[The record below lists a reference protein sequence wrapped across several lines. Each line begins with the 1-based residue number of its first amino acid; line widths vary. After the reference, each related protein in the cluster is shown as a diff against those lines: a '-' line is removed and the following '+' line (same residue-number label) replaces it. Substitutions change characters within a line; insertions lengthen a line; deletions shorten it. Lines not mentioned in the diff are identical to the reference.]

1 MAPRKRSEENN
12 TSEIQ
17 NPVVNAEEFTSIPTE
32 SIDFYQGEIERYQE
46 TIDRDLDESFLRYGF
61 SLYHS
66 LPPEK
71 LVVLNQKLGFFK
83 GDAIDK
89 YNLAGLEILEEN
101 YAKAAEIL
109 EESLKEE
116 PELADAIYNLA
127 LCYEKMDRKNDA
139 LPLWQQYQELIEDEE
154 EQDAIENHIAEIT
167 A

>member
-1 MAPRKRSEENN
+1 MAPRKRNDENI
-12 TSEIQ
+12 TAETQ
-17 NPVVNAEEFTSIPTE
+17 NPVVSSEEFSPVQTE
-32 SIDFYQGEIERYQE
+32 NIDFYQGEVERYQE

-83 GDAIDK
+83 GDAVDK
-89 YNLAGLEILEEN
+89 YNLASLEILEEN

-109 EESLKEE
+109 EDTLKEE
-116 PELADAIYNLA
+116 PELSDAIYNLA
-127 LCYEKMDRKNDA
+127 LCYEKLDRKNEA
-139 LPLWQQYQELIEDEE
+139 LPLWEQYKEIIEDEE
-154 EQDAIENHIAEIT
+154 EQDMIENHIAEIT